1 MIIKTTRKIKDKYND
16 NKVWIIIRTKCRH
29 YYFAQEICGKQYCRK
44 VRTTKKTSAWIIP
57 RMVLNGGLYERYN
70 QKYT

>member
-29 YYFAQEICGKQYCRK
+29 YYFAQEICGKQCCRK
-44 VRTTKKTSAWIIP
+44 VRTTKKHLHELFPEW
-57 RMVLNGGLYERYN
+57 Y
-70 QKYT
+70 

>member
-29 YYFAQEICGKQYCRK
+29 YYFAQEICGKQCCK
-44 VRTTKKTSAWIIP
+44 KSKNNEKTS
-57 RMVLNGGLYERYN
+57 
-70 QKYT
+70 T